1 MVKEPTDIIEVEGL
15 TKSFGDIVAV
25 NDVSFTVRRGEIF
38 GFLGPNGAG
47 KTTTIRMLTALL
59 VPDNGE
65 IIIDGIDISK
75 HAVQAKLRLGV
86 IPETSNIY
94 ADLTARQNIILS
106 GRFYGLAGKRLK
118 ARTDELLN
126 KFGLYDRRDDTTK
139 TFSKGMK
146 QKLNIA
152 SAIIHEPP
160 ILFLD
165 EPTSGLDVQSQ
176 RFIRAIVKDMNAKGT
191 TVFLTTHNIEEANLL
206 CERICIINN
215 GRIAAIDSP
224 EKLKRTFQKTR
235 SIEIAFESTVTD
247 KLFSDQN
254 FTEKIEK
261 MGDKWK
267 LYTSEPDKLI
277 KHLVNLAKAQ
287 NLTITSLQICGA
299 SLEEAFLEITKDKSY
314 ADREIR

>member
-1 MVKEPTDIIEVEGL
+1 MESKNHIVQAKEITKMFGQKIAVER
-15 TKSFGDIVAV
+15 
-25 NDVSFTVRRGEIF
+25 VSFYVKKGEIF

-75 HAVQAKLRLGV
+75 HPVQAKLRLGV

-106 GRFYGLAGKRLK
+106 GRFYGLTRKRLK
-118 ARTDELLN
+118 ARTDELLD
-126 KFGLYDRRDDTTK
+126 KFGLYDRRDDTAK

-146 QKLNIA
+146 QKLSIA

-224 EKLKRTFQKTR
+224 EKLKRTFQKTQ
-235 SIEIAFESTVTD
+235 SIEIAFESMVTD
-247 KLFSDQN
+247 NLFADQN

-261 MGDKWK
+261 LGDKWK
-267 LYTSEPDKLI
+267 LYTAEPDKLI
-277 KHLVNLAKAQ
+277 KHLITLAKA
-287 NLTITSLQICGA
+287 NDLTITSLQICGA

-314 ADREIR
+314 AVREIQ

>member
-1 MVKEPTDIIEVEGL
+1 MESKNHIVQAKEITKMFGQKIAVER
-15 TKSFGDIVAV
+15 
-25 NDVSFTVRRGEIF
+25 VSFYVKKGEIF

-75 HAVQAKLRLGV
+75 HPVQAKLRLGV

-106 GRFYGLAGKRLK
+106 GRFYGLTRKRLK
-118 ARTDELLN
+118 ARTDELLD
-126 KFGLYDRRDDTTK
+126 KFGLYDRRDDTAK

-146 QKLNIA
+146 QKLSIA

-224 EKLKRTFQKTR
+224 EKLKRTFQKTQ
-235 SIEIAFESTVTD
+235 SIEIAFESMVTD
-247 KLFSDQN
+247 NFFADQN

-261 MGDKWK
+261 LGDKWK
-267 LYTSEPDKLI
+267 LYTAEPDKLI
-277 KHLVNLAKAQ
+277 KHLITLAKA
-287 NLTITSLQICGA
+287 NDLTITSLQICGA

-314 ADREIR
+314 AVREIQ